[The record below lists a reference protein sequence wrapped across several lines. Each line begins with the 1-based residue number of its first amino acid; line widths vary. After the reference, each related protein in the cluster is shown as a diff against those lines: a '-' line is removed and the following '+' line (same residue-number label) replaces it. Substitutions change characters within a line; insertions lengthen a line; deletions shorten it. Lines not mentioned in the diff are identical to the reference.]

1 MSRPLPQM
9 ITLHPVGQICIS
21 LEISS
26 RMKKGIV
33 KQTKKKKTEENNR
46 ESRV

>member
-26 RMKKGIV
+26 NEKGIV
-33 KQTKKKKTEENNR
+33 KQTKNKKTEENNR